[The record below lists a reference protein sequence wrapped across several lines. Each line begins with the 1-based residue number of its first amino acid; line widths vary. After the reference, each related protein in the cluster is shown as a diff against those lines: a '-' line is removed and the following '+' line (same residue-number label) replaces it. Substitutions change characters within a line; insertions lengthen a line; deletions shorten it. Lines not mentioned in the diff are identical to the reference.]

1 MAKIPKDVASEKWEY
16 ALAGGGLTRSHQ
28 GKVRNTYLPNGKILQ
43 MATDRFSIFDFVL
56 NAKAEGYGEILT
68 ALTVFWSKI
77 LTAKNHITAYGT
89 DIDFLLAPNI
99 RGLPA
104 IHRRGLVVENLA
116 MELVECVVRASL
128 TGTAFKRYKRGEPVG
143 GRALP
148 HGLFDG
154 AGIPGGPIFDP
165 TDKAQEGHDQPIDP
179 AGVNPLLAPASL
191 QIFKEAQQFAGTRG
205 FYIADTK
212 FEFGWKNQQLIL
224 ADEIFT
230 PHSSR
235 FWDEVD
241 ARNVT
246 EMTGAPVSF
255 DKQRIREWG
264 KTVETPWGKGI
275 DKLDPKDQA
284 HREFVHSLKVPED
297 VISDYINRGHQL
309 FRRLTGQ
316 VLCEF
321 QEKHMKIAA

>member
-1 MAKIPKDVASEKWEY
+1 MAKIPKAVASEKWEY
-16 ALAGGGLTRSHQ
+16 VLAGGGLNRSHQ
-28 GKVRNTYLPNGKILQ
+28 GKVRNTYLLNGKMLQ

-77 LTAKNHITAYGT
+77 LTAKNHIAAYGT
-89 DIDFLLAPNI
+89 DINFLLAPNI
-99 RGLPA
+99 RGLPE

-128 TGTAFKRYKRGEPVG
+128 TGTAFKRYKRGELVG
-143 GRALP
+143 GQILP
-148 HGLFDG
+148 PGLFDG
-154 AGIPGGPIFDP
+154 VGIAGGPIFDP
-165 TDKAQEGHDQPIDP
+165 TDKALEGHDEPIDP
-179 AGVNPLLAPASL
+179 AGVHPQLKPASL
-191 QIFKEAQQFAGTRG
+191 AIFKEAQQFAGTRG

-212 FEFGWKNQQLIL
+212 FEFGWRDQQLIL

-235 FWDEVD
+235 FWDLED

-246 EMTGAPVSF
+246 AMTGAPVSF

-264 KTVETPWGKGI
+264 KTVDTPWGKGI
-275 DKLDPKDQA
+275 DKLNPKNPN
-284 HREFVHSLKVPED
+284 HVEFVHALPVPQE
-297 VISDYINRGHQL
+297 VITDYINRGHQL
-309 FRRLTGQ
+309 FARLTGQ
-316 VLCEF
+316 TLGDF
-321 QEKHMKIAA
+321 QRTHMKIAA